1 MEFGKVND
9 ISSIDFSLPPDA
21 AFNRYYLSKAAAAHT
36 STSWY
41 VGCPIWVQKE
51 WVGRWYPPQTP
62 SQKYLEYYSRQ
73 FNTIEL
79 NSTHYALPA
88 SGTLQRWVEQ
98 SPEGFRFC
106 PKVPQSISHQLN
118 GPFLKKEIEA
128 FAAFCSALGNRL
140 GTPFMQLPPGFSTRD
155 SSFLLRFLDL
165 YPFDKLPLSIEFRHP
180 SWFKYLSRTA
190 DKLHSYGAGLVI
202 TDVAGRRDV
211 LHMGLSN
218 HTAMIRFV
226 GNDLHPTDYSR
237 IDEWVERLAQWQA
250 QGVKQVFFFVHEPD
264 NVQAPELAA
273 YLIHRLNQRLKLKL
287 KEPQRFDTQQNL
299 F

>member
-1 MEFGKVND
+1 MEFGKVSD
-9 ISSIDFSLPPDA
+9 IDGIDFSLPPDP
-21 AFNRYYLSKAAAAHT
+21 AFNRYYLSKATGSAQ

-41 VGCPIWVQKE
+41 IGCPMWVQKE

-62 SQKYLEYYSRQ
+62 SQKYLWHYSRQ

-88 SGTLQRWVEQ
+88 PPTIRRWVEQ
-98 SPEGFRFC
+98 SPEDFRFC
-106 PKVPQSISHQLN
+106 PKLPQSISHHLN

-128 FAAFCSALGNRL
+128 FTAFCDALGKRL
-140 GTPFMQLPPGFSTRD
+140 GVPFMQLPPVFSTRD
-155 SSFLLRFLDL
+155 SSLLLRFLDL

-226 GNDLHPTDYSR
+226 GNALHPTDYSR
-237 IDEWVERLAQWQA
+237 IDEWVERLTQWQA
-250 QGVKQVFFFVHEPD
+250 LGVRQVFFFVHEPD
-264 NVQAPELAA
+264 NVQAPDLAA
-273 YLIHRLNQRLKLKL
+273 YLIQKLNQKLGLGLKV
-287 KEPQRFDTQQNL
+287 PQRFDIQQSL